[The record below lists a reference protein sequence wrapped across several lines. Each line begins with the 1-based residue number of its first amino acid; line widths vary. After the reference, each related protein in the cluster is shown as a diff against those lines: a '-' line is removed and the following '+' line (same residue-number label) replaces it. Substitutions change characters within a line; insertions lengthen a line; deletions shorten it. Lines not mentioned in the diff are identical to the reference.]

1 MGLEGAMLAL
11 GATVGGIKSLMN
23 SRQQKKEQA
32 AYDAQVKAAQIQKQQ
47 TETAIATQAAKAQ
60 SDYNTIMKEQLKSI
74 TSAIAEQNNITLQ
87 NNQRMQQSIQTA
99 QLDIE
104 KKRQEALATIGPRT
118 TNPLKLTGLGTT
130 YTSPLGDTSTPTL
143 KNRFLTGY

>member
-11 GATVGGIKSLMN
+11 GATVGGINSIIK

-32 AYDAQVKAAQIQKQQ
+32 AYDAQVQAATQQKAQTDNAIAQQAAQ
-47 TETAIATQAAKAQ
+47 TQEAYQ
-60 SDYNTIMKEQLKSI
+60 SVMKEQLKSI
-74 TSAIAEQNNITLQ
+74 TGALAEQNAITLRNQQAAQ
-87 NNQRMQQSIQTA
+87 NANQMALI
-99 QLDIE
+99 DIE
-104 KKRQEALATIGPRT
+104 QKRQQALATIPQT
-118 TNPLKLTGLGTT
+118 TGNPLALRGLGTT